1 MGINQGKVLYV
12 GTMKKTDKKYLLS
25 YWHINYLE
33 VDATAKCLVDLIN
46 KAKTWLNETDGEFVL
61 DPNYYE
67 VI

>member
-1 MGINQGKVLYV
+1 
-12 GTMKKTDKKYLLS
+12 MKKNDKKYLLS